1 MGYMCGLYHGGWPS
15 GESRKL
21 NNELFIRVRVLLSIK
36 NFDELKDLICL
47 FPRLL
52 LFSYISVLDL

>member
-1 MGYMCGLYHGGWPS
+1 MGYMCGLYHEGWPS
-15 GESRKL
+15 GEPRKL
-21 NNELFIRVRVLLSIK
+21 NNKLFIRVRVLLSIK
-36 NFDELKDLICL
+36 IFDELNDLICL